1 MKYIK
6 QLSVILALTLSVTPL
21 SAQTQSPTKRLT
33 IENLVDEFEIAYV
46 ADTLETLDAKRPNPV
61 KIRVEIEYQTIPTEI
76 KVFKTFRGVGHWLRG
91 RETDTEGMP
100 VKAGTTTKL
109 PLRVTMPLVSCKR
122 GLCTYD
128 FNGGILHNHLYIQKI
143 SYGYR
148 KGRPYLKTI
157 FLLSG

>member
-1 MKYIK
+1 MKYTK
-6 QLSVILALTLSVTPL
+6 QLSVFLALILSVTPL

-33 IENLVDEFEIAYV
+33 IEKLVDEFEVAYV
-46 ADTLETLDAKRPNPV
+46 ADNLETLDAKRPNPV
-61 KIRVEIEYQTIPTEI
+61 KIRVEIEYQTIDREI
-76 KVFKTFRGVGHWLRG
+76 KVFKTFGELGRWLRS

-100 VKAGTTTKL
+100 VEAGTTSKL
-109 PLRVTMPLVSCKR
+109 PMRVTMLPVGCRR

>member
-6 QLSVILALTLSVTPL
+6 QLSVILALMLFVTPS

-33 IENLVDEFEIAYV
+33 IEKLVDEFEIAYV
-46 ADTLETLDAKRPNPV
+46 ADTLETLDAKYPNRARM
-61 KIRVEIEYQTIPTEI
+61 RVVIEYQTIDPEI
-76 KVFKTFRGVGHWLRG
+76 KVFKTFRGFGQWLRG
-91 RETDTEGMP
+91 RETDPEGMP
-100 VKAGTTTKL
+100 VEAGTTIKL
-109 PLRVTMPLVSCKR
+109 PRRVTILLVGCKR

-128 FNGGILHNHLYIQKI
+128 FDGGILHNHLYIKKI

-148 KGRPYLKTI
+148 KGRPYIKTI

>member
-6 QLSVILALTLSVTPL
+6 QLSVILALILSVTPL

-33 IENLVDEFEIAYV
+33 IERLVDELEIAYV
-46 ADTLETLDAKRPNPV
+46 ADTLETLDAKRPNQG
-61 KIRVEIEYQTIPTEI
+61 KIRVVIEYQTIEPEI
-76 KVFKTFRGVGHWLRG
+76 KVFKTFGELGRWLRS

-100 VKAGTTTKL
+100 AEAGTTVKL
-109 PLRVTMPLVSCKR
+109 PRRVTMSLVGCKR

-128 FNGGILHNHLYIQKI
+128 FDGGILHNHLYIKKI

-157 FLLSG
+157 LLLSG